1 MQDLSNK
8 HNKTEYLANLQ
19 SDEPFSALIE
29 LKFEEAMALQNVD
42 QNPKRSRRW

>member
-29 LKFEEAMALQNVD
+29 LNFEETMAQQSVD
-42 QNPKRSRRW
+42 QNPRGSRRW